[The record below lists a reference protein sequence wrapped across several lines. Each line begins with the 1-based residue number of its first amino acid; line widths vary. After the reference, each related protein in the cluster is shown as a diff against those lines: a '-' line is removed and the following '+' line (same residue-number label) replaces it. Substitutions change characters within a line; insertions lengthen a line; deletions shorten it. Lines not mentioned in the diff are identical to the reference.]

1 LPLPDFILFAQ
12 HGWADT
18 HHQISGLARN
28 LATPDTLVISPD
40 LGWLN
45 TWLRIEPLITKVE
58 QIATEAI
65 AQYPRTPIRIIGHSL
80 GGLIW
85 LEVLDRHRDWWLQVH
100 SLVLVGSPVGG
111 SDLGRKLDPFGW
123 GIGIARDLGK
133 PRRDMAEAIASKIP
147 TLSLAGD
154 IDGGSDG
161 TVPIEATKFQHARL
175 VCIQGLK
182 HAVMKNHPAIAT
194 AVRNFWANPGE
205 IPTIKDDLG
214 AKIIRVLQAVPGIT
228 DSHPRDFAK
237 STVWMVC
244 SDGTTVRTYKNPLQV
259 NHVYVADREGK
270 CIYSGY
276 VGWFDSDHLQKAL
289 GELKQELTPQH

>member
-1 LPLPDFILFAQ
+1 LPDFILFAQ

-18 HHQISGLARN
+18 NQKISELAHN

-45 TWLRIEPLITKVE
+45 TWLYIEPLITKVE
-58 QIATEAI
+58 QIAAEAI
-65 AQYPRTPIRIIGHSL
+65 AQHPQTPIRIIGHSL

-85 LEVLDRHRDWWLQVH
+85 LEVLDRHREWWMQVH
-100 SLVLVGSPVGG
+100 SLVLVGVPVGG
-111 SDLGRKLDPFGW
+111 SDLGRRLDPFGW

-133 PRRDMAEAIASKIP
+133 NRRDMAEAIASQIP
-147 TLSLAGD
+147 TLSIAGD
-154 IDGGSDG
+154 VDAGSDG
-161 TVPIEATKFQHARL
+161 TVPIEATKFQHAHL
-175 VCIQGLK
+175 VCILGLK

-194 AVRNFWANPGE
+194 AIRNFWAHPGE
-205 IPTIKDDLG
+205 IPTITDDLG
-214 AKIIRVLQAVPGIT
+214 AKIIHALQAVPGMT

-237 STVWMVC
+237 SKLWMVC
-244 SDGTTVRTYKNPLQV
+244 SDGTTVSTYKNPLQV

-276 VGWFDSDHLQKAL
+276 VGWVDSDHLWQAL
-289 GELKQELTPQH
+289 GDLQQQFKPQH

>member
-1 LPLPDFILFAQ
+1 LPDFILFAQ

-18 HHQISGLARN
+18 NYQINRLARN
-28 LATPDTLVISPD
+28 LATPDTLVLSPD

-45 TWLRIEPLITKVE
+45 TWLCIEPLITKVE
-58 QIATEAI
+58 RIAAKVI
-65 AQYPRTPIRIIGHSL
+65 ARHPHTPIRIIGHSL

-85 LEVLDRHRDWWLQVH
+85 LEVLDRHPQWWPQVH

-111 SDLGRKLDPFGW
+111 SDLGRRIDPFGW

-133 PRRDMAEAIASKIP
+133 NRRPMAEVIAAEIP

-154 IDGGSDG
+154 IDHGSDG
-161 TVPIEATKFQHARL
+161 TVPIAATKFRHARL

-182 HAVMKNHPAIAT
+182 HAAMKNHPAIAS
-194 AVRNFWANPGE
+194 AVREFWANPGE
-205 IPTIKDDLG
+205 IPTATEDLG
-214 AKIIRVLQAVPGIT
+214 AKIIHALQALPGMT

-237 STVWMVC
+237 SKVWMFC
-244 SDGTTVRTYKNPLQV
+244 PDGITVRTYKNPLQV

-270 CIYSGY
+270 CRYSGY
-276 VGWFDSDHLQKAL
+276 VGWVDSDHLWQAL

>member
-1 LPLPDFILFAQ
+1 LPDFILFAQ

-18 HHQISGLARN
+18 NQKISELAHN

-45 TWLRIEPLITKVE
+45 TWLYIEPLIMKVE

-65 AQYPRTPIRIIGHSL
+65 AQYPQTPIRIIGHSL

-85 LEVLDRHRDWWLQVH
+85 LEVLDRHHEWWPQVH

-111 SDLGRKLDPFGW
+111 SDLGRRIDPFAW

-133 PRRDMAEAIASKIP
+133 NRRDMASAIASQIP
-147 TLSLAGD
+147 TLSIAGD
-154 IDGGSDG
+154 IDHGSDG
-161 TVPIEATKFQHARL
+161 TVAIVATQFRYARL
-175 VCIQGLK
+175 VCIPGLK
-182 HAVMKNHPAIAT
+182 HAEMKNHPAIAS
-194 AVRNFWANPGE
+194 AVRNFWANPVK
-205 IPTIKDDLG
+205 ISTATDDLG
-214 AKIIRVLQAVPGIT
+214 ATIIHTLQSLPGMT

-237 STVWMVC
+237 SKVWMVC
-244 SDGTTVRTYKNPLQV
+244 PDGTTVSTYKNALQV
-259 NHVYVADREGK
+259 DHVYVADQEGK

-276 VGWFDSDHLQKAL
+276 VGWVDAAQLQKAL
-289 GELKQELTPQH
+289 GELKQEIKPQN